1 MSRTSVV
8 VIAIVIVAALAGAVL
23 YYHYSYGT
31 VEVYVQGDPSFAV
44 YITVSSVMLHSE
56 SGGWIT
62 LSNSSTTVQLTNSP
76 QLLTSSTIPAGNYT
90 ELRMVVSS
98 AEVTVGPV
106 NVTASVPSGILKI
119 PIIKGGL
126 HVTGGST
133 AKLEVLMGPH
143 LVSTGNGQYMLSPV
157 VTAEQVP

>member
-1 MSRTSVV
+1 MNRASVV
-8 VIAIVIVAALAGAVL
+8 VIAIVVVAALAGAAL
-23 YYHYSYGT
+23 YYHYSQGT

-98 AEVTVGPV
+98 AEVTIGLV
-106 NVTASVPSGILKI
+106 NVTASVPSGVLKI
-119 PIIKGGL
+119 PIIRGGL

-157 VTAEQVP
+157 VTAEQIS

>member
-1 MSRTSVV
+1 MSRTSVM
-8 VIAIVIVAALAGAVL
+8 VIAIVIVAALAGVVL

>member
-1 MSRTSVV
+1 
-8 VIAIVIVAALAGAVL
+8 
-23 YYHYSYGT
+23 
-31 VEVYVQGDPSFAV
+31 
-44 YITVSSVMLHSE
+44 
-56 SGGWIT
+56 
-62 LSNSSTTVQLTNSP
+62 
-76 QLLTSSTIPAGNYT
+76 
-90 ELRMVVSS
+90 MVVSS
-98 AEVTVGPV
+98 AEVTIGPV

-157 VTAEQVP
+157 VTAEQIS

>member
-1 MSRTSVV
+1 M
-8 VIAIVIVAALAGAVL
+8 VIAIVIVAALAGVVL

-76 QLLTSSTIPAGNYT
+76 PTAHIFDDPGRQLHGAEDGGI
-90 ELRMVVSS
+90 VS
-98 AEVTVGPV
+98 
-106 NVTASVPSGILKI
+106 
-119 PIIKGGL
+119 
-126 HVTGGST
+126 
-133 AKLEVLMGPH
+133 
-143 LVSTGNGQYMLSPV
+143 
-157 VTAEQVP
+157 